1 MRERDSEVLIQ
12 LTRQSLCDVVQAD
25 LRLIPQQSV
34 HGHHH
39 PRRTEAALRAVSL
52 GDALLPTQHPG
63 QGGGQWGERREGG
76 TGGSG
81 W

>member
-1 MRERDSEVLIQ
+1 MREKDSEVLIQ

-52 GDALLPTQHPG
+52 GDALLPTQNLG
-63 QGGGQWGERREGG
+63 QGGGQWGERRGGG